1 MTFIV
6 MVDGI
11 DIVDGRIGGR
21 VVSGLLFL
29 SSSTVNCQQAWST
42 VNGSISERVQLS
54 MGSISE
60 RVQLCVINKEGV
72 TVLGYSIS
80 MTGLLVGLGRE
91 ECEGGGH

>member
-11 DIVDGRIGGR
+11 DVVDGRIGGR

-29 SSSTVNCQQAWST
+29 SSVNCQQAWST

-72 TVLGYSIS
+72 TVLGY
-80 MTGLLVGLGRE
+80 GLLYDWSA
-91 ECEGGGH
+91 GGTG